1 MEKNTVRISIEYYN
15 ELRDFKKGIE
25 DGEFVTYNPYSGKV
39 YSITESDVLILL
51 KSRIKKL
58 EEERSEV
65 QEKIF
70 KLENPK
76 KISFWNKWL

>member
-1 MEKNTVRISIEYYN
+1 MEKNTVTISIQYYN

-25 DGEFVTYNPYSGKV
+25 DGEFVTYNSYAGNIYSV
-39 YSITESDVLILL
+39 TESDVIIVL

-58 EEERSEV
+58 EEGKSELH
-65 QEKIF
+65 EKIF

-76 KISFWNKWL
+76 KISFWKRLL